1 MNLSFFICFQSSFLD
16 DYFFSSFLRSIN
28 HGILESIFHSSE
40 HFVDQNFI
48 YSIIKF
54 YMKLKNCMQFF
65 CNWIRRLPFLSKHHF
80 STIISSLFL
89 FEVNCRTFE
98 NIIHSNGHSSIE
110 LFYSIL
116 YETKELRA
124 FVIVAVVIVHRQ
136 LFFSIIS
143 LLFFHFFD
151 FFVLLF
157 EGLILMWNS
166 LKVFS

>member
-16 DYFFSSFLRSIN
+16 NYFFSSFLRSIN
-28 HGILESIFHSSE
+28 RGILESIFHSSG

-116 YETKELRA
+116 YEIKELCA
-124 FVIVAVVIVHRQ
+124 VI
-136 LFFSIIS
+136 
-143 LLFFHFFD
+143 FHFQSSFTD
-151 FFVLLF
+151 NYFFRYLF
-157 EGLILMWNS
+157 P
-166 LKVFS
+166 FSSFIFSTFSFFCSRD